1 MHRVKEFS
9 DECLQVSNNKLFC
22 TGCREELSIRK
33 NVINNHIKSVKHKEG
48 KKRLATKSAKE
59 KTIAEALA
67 LNDQECHPVGEL
79 LPVSTCVYRVK
90 VVTALL
96 KAGIPLNKLDDL
108 REILEESALRLTDR
122 SHMSDLIPFIHS
134 QEVNLIKAEIAN
146 RPVSV
151 VFDGT
156 TRLGEAM
163 AIVFRFVDDDLKVV
177 QHLVRLQLLQKS
189 MCGEEIAR
197 ELITTLSVNYGISSD
212 RLMAAMHDRAATNG
226 VAMRTVKVIYPL
238 LLDVSLT
245 CLI

>member
-1 MHRVKEFS
+1 MCFRHE
-9 DECLQVSNNKLFC
+9 
-22 TGCREELSIRK
+22 
-33 NVINNHIKSVKHKEG
+33 NVGS
-48 KKRLATKSAKE
+48 
-59 KTIAEALA
+59 
-67 LNDQECHPVGEL
+67 
-79 LPVSTCVYRVK
+79 
-90 VVTALL
+90 
-96 KAGIPLNKLDDL
+96 
-108 REILEESALRLTDR
+108 DR

-177 QHLVRLQLLQKS
+177 QRLVRLQLLQKS

-238 LLDVSLT
+238 LLDVGCFSHMLDLVGEKFCTPHLTEFITWWVSLFSHSPKARVLRREQT
-245 CLI
+245 SRPISSYSPTRWWSRFEVLNQLMELFGDVELFLTNNNDIAPNTRKKLLTYFEDGDHLQSKSVIFLTI